1 MGMKKGTQ
9 KIPTQ
14 TELRQSQRRS
24 GKNGGFGRN
33 QSLKASQLF
42 DRLLKPLV
50 KP

>member
-1 MGMKKGTQ
+1 MKKGVQ

-33 QSLKASQLF
+33 QNLKASQLF

>member
-1 MGMKKGTQ
+1 MKKGVQ

-14 TELRQSQRRS
+14 LELRQSQRRS
-24 GKNGGFGRN
+24 GRNGGFGRN
-33 QSLKASQLF
+33 NSLKAAQLF